1 MRAVAEAATLTGS
14 ARVLA
19 VLLAAYLV
27 LGQAVVGVWSHER
40 FRRGEADPGARLRR
54 YRRTAAVECTLVAVS
69 LALVA
74 LAPRLDLADI
84 GVRWPRPSAYTAV
97 GVVGLVLSVAL
108 LLGLRRRVDGGAR
121 VLAPVEVTALLPR
134 TPAERRAFAGLA
146 VTAGVCEEV
155 LYRGVL
161 LAIAAALLPGL
172 TPWRLVLVS
181 TLAFAV
187 AHTYQGVAGMLTA
200 AVLGGSLAVLYLGS
214 GSLLLPI
221 LYHVLVNLRILVLA
235 VDRPRPR
242 HRAAS

>member
-1 MRAVAEAATLTGS
+1 MRAVAEAASLTGS